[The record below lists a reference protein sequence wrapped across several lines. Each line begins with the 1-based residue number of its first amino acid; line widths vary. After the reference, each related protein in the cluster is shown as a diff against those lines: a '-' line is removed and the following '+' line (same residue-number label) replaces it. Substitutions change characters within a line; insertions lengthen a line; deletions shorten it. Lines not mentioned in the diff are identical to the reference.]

1 MDRIELGRRLRTSRD
16 GMGLSQ
22 QDVAEKLGLQRTA
35 ISLIESGQR
44 QVSTIELTQLATL
57 YRRSVPEFLEPN
69 ESYGENYLVVLHR
82 LAPELKG
89 DPKVQ
94 ADVEVCLDL
103 CRVGIELE
111 TVLGREQ
118 RQGPPKFALSAPRN
132 AAEAVSQ
139 GNEVAEEERRRLGLG
154 SAPIRNICARINE
167 QGVWAVTTH
176 LSTDMAGFFMHHPAI
191 GMVVIANARHQ
202 QPRKRFSIA
211 HEYGHA
217 LMDRDRNV
225 QVTTTA
231 NSEELVEKRANAFAA
246 AFLLPANGVGHFL
259 SSMGKGA
266 ASRQQQ
272 LVYDVASD
280 GKFDVE
286 NRVAPYSQ
294 TVTYQDVA
302 TLAMTYGVSYEAAVY
317 RLNSLRY
324 LDRDETDN
332 LKYKA
337 SLGRKYIE
345 LFGSGNPSDKGDKPS
360 STANDPESAARDPEL
375 RSQILHLAMEA
386 FRREEISQGRL
397 LEVGQKL
404 EIGSESL
411 LALAY
416 AERSE

>member
-1 MDRIELGRRLRTSRD
+1 MDHIELGRRLRASRD

-57 YRRSVPEFLEPN
+57 YRRSVPEFLEPSG
-69 ESYGENYLVVLHR
+69 SYGENYLVVLHR

-89 DPKVQ
+89 DPQVQ

-103 CRVGIELE
+103 CRVGVELE

-118 RQGPPKFALSAPRN
+118 RQGPPKFALSGPRN
-132 AAEAVSQ
+132 VAEAVSQ

-167 QGVWAVTTH
+167 QGVWAVTAR
-176 LSTDMAGFFMHHPAI
+176 LRSDMAGFFMHHPAI
-191 GMVVIANARHQ
+191 GMVVIANAGHQ
-202 QPRKRFSIA
+202 QPRRRFSIA

-217 LMDRDRNV
+217 LMDRDRSV

-231 NSEELVEKRANAFAA
+231 NSEELVERRANAFAA

-259 SSMGKGA
+259 SSMGKGGA
-266 ASRQQQ
+266 GRQQQ
-272 LVYDVASD
+272 LVYDVASN

-286 NRVAPYSQ
+286 NRAAPYSQ
-294 TVTYQDVA
+294 TITYQDVA
-302 TLAMTYGVSYEAAVY
+302 TLAMNYGVSYEVVAY

-345 LFGSGNPSDKGDKPS
+345 LFGAGAPADKSDAPIPA
-360 STANDPESAARDPEL
+360 TEDPEL

-386 FRREEISQGRL
+386 FRRREISQGRL
-397 LEVGQKL
+397 LEVGRKVG
-404 EIGSESL
+404 IAGDDL
-411 LALAY
+411 LTLAD
-416 AERSE
+416 AELADC